1 VLAAL
6 QPAERPVFQRPEAAI
21 TWRVRTSLVG
31 ADADIHPKCGDAYK
45 ICGLVDCMPGRNR
58 HCYVAIGGEELLI
71 TAHSPARLVR
81 PTGWTMP
88 AMIDADLGYLCVRR
102 RG

>member
-1 VLAAL
+1 M
-6 QPAERPVFQRPEAAI
+6 
-21 TWRVRTSLVG
+21 RTYTRNV
-31 ADADIHPKCGDAYK
+31 AMHK

-71 TAHSPARLVR
+71 TTHSPVRLVR

-102 RG
+102 RVMCIVNCPGSVALGNVDVALGSYPAGFLPRRG